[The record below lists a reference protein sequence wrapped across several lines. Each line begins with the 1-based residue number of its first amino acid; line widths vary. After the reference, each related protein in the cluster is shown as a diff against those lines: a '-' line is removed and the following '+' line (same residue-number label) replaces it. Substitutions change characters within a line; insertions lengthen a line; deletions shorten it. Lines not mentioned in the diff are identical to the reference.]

1 MEDSEI
7 EQKVRARFPA
17 DAVAEVRVLRH
28 GDDPAVEPGTV
39 LVRILAN
46 PQTLPE
52 ASEHSLHGFHTVY
65 AEEIR
70 RAAEDVREA
79 LPDGTGRLQLIAG
92 EEGNRFFVKVGGAG
106 RDEIRGG
113 LVPVMARLGPV
124 DLETL
129 DTLIGAGI
137 APNRA
142 EAVRWALAKIRER
155 PAYAALREHGRAL
168 EELKAQL

>member
-1 MEDSEI
+1 I
-7 EQKVRARFPA
+7 EQKVRDRFPA
-17 DAVAEVRVLRH
+17 GALAEVKVLRH
-28 GDDPAVEPGTV
+28 ADDPAVEPGTV
-39 LVRILAN
+39 LVRITAN
-46 PQTLPE
+46 PETLPE
-52 ASEHSLHGFHTVY
+52 ASEHTLHGFHTVY
-65 AEEIR
+65 AGEIR
-70 RAAEDVREA
+70 RVAEDVREA
-79 LPDGTGRLQLIAG
+79 LPDGNGRLQLIG
-92 EEGNRFFVKVGGAG
+92 GGEGNRFFVRAGGPG
-106 RDEIRGG
+106 RDESRSE

>member
-1 MEDSEI
+1 
-7 EQKVRARFPA
+7 
-17 DAVAEVRVLRH
+17 
-28 GDDPAVEPGTV
+28 VEPGSV
-39 LVRILAN
+39 LVRVVAD
-46 PQTLPE
+46 PQTLPD
-52 ASEHSLHGFHTVY
+52 AFEHSLHGFHTVY

-70 RAAEDVREA
+70 QVAEELREA
-79 LPDGTGRLQLIAG
+79 LPSTGRLQFVAG
-92 EEGNRFFVKVGGAG
+92 DEGNRFF
-106 RDEIRGG
+106 IRMGPG
-113 LVPVMARLGPV
+113 QEESRQSLVPVMARLGPV

-142 EAVRWALAKIRER
+142 EAVRWALARIRER

>member
-1 MEDSEI
+1 MDDPEV
-7 EQKVRARFPA
+7 EQKVRDRFPVG
-17 DAVAEVRVLRH
+17 AVAEVKVLRH
-28 GDDPAVEPGTV
+28 ADDPAVEPGTV
-39 LVRILAN
+39 LVRITAN
-46 PQTLPE
+46 PETLPE

-65 AEEIR
+65 AGEIR
-70 RAAEDVREA
+70 RASEDVREA
-79 LPDGTGRLQLIAG
+79 FSEETAHLQLIG
-92 EEGNRFFVKVGGAG
+92 GGEGNRFFVRVGGAG
-106 RDEIRGG
+106 REEARSG

>member
-1 MEDSEI
+1 MDDSEI
-7 EQKVRARFPA
+7 EQKVRGRFPA
-17 DAVAEVRVLRH
+17 DALREVRVLRH

-39 LVRILAN
+39 LVRVVAD
-46 PQTLPE
+46 PETLPE
-52 ASEHSLHGFHTVY
+52 AFRGSDRGFHTVY

-70 RAAEDVREA
+70 RLAEELAEA
-79 LPDGTGRLQLIAG
+79 LPGKTRFQIMAGDGD
-92 EEGNRFFVKVGGAG
+92 RFFFRVGGPG
-106 RDEIRGG
+106 QQESRQG

-142 EAVRWALAKIRER
+142 EAIRWALAKLRER

-168 EELKAQL
+168 EEIKAQL